1 MNKLILASA
10 SQRRKEL
17 LQQIGVYFN
26 CMPMDIDETSLPGED
41 AQAYV
46 LRLAEQK
53 ALAALPNSNGLPV
66 LGSDTCVL
74 LDGEIM
80 GKPDTEQ
87 DAIDMLRR
95 LSGRD
100 HLVKTA
106 VALCCEKDSKVQLC
120 SEVVETQVCFA
131 ELGDAQI
138 VNYVKTGESMDKA
151 GAYGIQG
158 RAAVFVSCING
169 SYSNVVGLPLA
180 ETARMLEKMGV
191 EIWQY

>member
-10 SQRRKEL
+10 SKRRKEL
-17 LQQIGVYFN
+17 LEQIGVYFS
-26 CMPMDIDETSLPGED
+26 CMPMDIDETSLPGEE
-41 AQAYV
+41 AEAYV

-74 LDGEIM
+74 LGDEIM
-80 GKPDTEQ
+80 GKPESER
-87 DAIDMLRR
+87 DAIEMLKR
-95 LSGRD
+95 LSGKN
-100 HLVKTA
+100 HVVKTA
-106 VALCCEKDSKVQLC
+106 VALCREKDSKVQLC
-120 SEVVETQVCFA
+120 SEVVETKVSFSTISD
-131 ELGDAQI
+131 GQI
-138 VNYVKTGESMDKA
+138 MSYVKTGEPMDKA

-158 RAAVFVSCING
+158 RAAVFVSSING

-180 ETARMLEKMGV
+180 QTARMLEKMGV